1 MICKDSGV
9 HTAHACRGL
18 VWHSPSA
25 VRLWGFG
32 KTSVSL
38 LHLHLCQMAGAA
50 STLHCGPAH
59 ARVTCYKSTVE
70 IEMKESGWIG
80 IQFYQLHG
88 PRQIVSF

>member
-1 MICKDSGV
+1 MVLVLLLAKLSQSEAMGKD
-9 HTAHACRGL
+9 H
-18 VWHSPSA
+18 
-25 VRLWGFG
+25 
-32 KTSVSL
+32 SVSL